1 MKSIA
6 EILEDI
12 ELSRNLKNGRISN
25 AQIENAIVSHIIFKF
40 DGANDD
46 DSKTVIYLNHFDRV
60 IFKDVAFE
68 NSKFY
73 DIGFTNCEFINC
85 TFNQLELTAC
95 SFYHCIG
102 ISAFKDC
109 SFIDLSF
116 IDSRKNYR
124 DAINI
129 SYCNVV
135 NSKFKSFSEHYKTNI
150 KLTNSNC
157 ENTSFEKVGIS
168 DSQNNNLQNLS
179 LSYSY
184 FSSTFFVNNE
194 FEKINIDNCNIKLD
208 LNNSHIDLLENINFS
223 NCEFHDDF
231 SNVKKIKDCK
241 FLNCNLSVRNESL
254 KINNTEFNQSQIK
267 NLIIDVG
274 FNLKFEFCKF
284 YGLLNGN
291 YEATSFLHSELT
303 KVKVTSS
310 FDKVS
315 FRNSILFPENFECLI
330 NQVDFTDVNLAKGN
344 LIYNHLDHNSRL
356 NKRGT
361 QILYLNQVN
370 IALPLLG
377 KITYCKNNDRFYSD
391 FPILLKKRTSKDVNV
406 QSDIMKIITAGHHF
420 EIFRKDDFIYGI
432 DASKIRILIERLY
445 SEQLQINES
454 ETKWSTPN
462 NDFFDDKNLF
472 SNEELLIYYN
482 KIITAIDYLERS

>member
-1 MKSIA
+1 MKSIT

-12 ELSRNLKNGRISN
+12 EFSRNIKNGHISN
-25 AQIENAIVSHIIFKF
+25 AQIEKVIVSNIIFKY
-40 DGANDD
+40 DGANNDN
-46 DSKTVIYLNHFDRV
+46 SKTVIYLDHFDRV
-60 IFKDVAFE
+60 VFKDVAFE

-73 DIGFTNCEFINC
+73 DVRFSNCEFINC
-85 TFNQLELTAC
+85 TFNQLEMTAC

-135 NSKFKSFSEHYKTNI
+135 NSEFKAFSEHYKTNI

-157 ENTSFEKVGIS
+157 ENTKFEKVGIS

-184 FSSTFFVNNE
+184 FSSTFFVNNQ
-194 FEKINIDNCNIKLD
+194 FEKIDIDNCNIKLD
-208 LNNSHIDLLENINFS
+208 LNNIYIDLLENISFS
-223 NCEFHDDF
+223 NCEFYDDF

-241 FLNCNLSVRNESL
+241 FLNCILSIRNKSL
-254 KINNTEFNQSQIK
+254 NINNAEFEQSRIK
-267 NLIIDVG
+267 NLVIDAG

-291 YEATSFLHSELT
+291 YKSTSFLHSELT
-303 KVKVTSS
+303 NVKVTSS

-315 FRNSILFPENFECLI
+315 FRNSVLFPENFECLI
-330 NQVDFTDVNLAKGN
+330 NQVDFTDVNLATGK
-344 LIYNHLDHNSRL
+344 LVYNQLDHNSRL
-356 NKRGT
+356 NLRGT
-361 QILYLNQVN
+361 QKLYLNQVN
-370 IALPLLG
+370 IGLPLLG
-377 KITYCKNNDRFYSD
+377 KITYCKNNKRFYSD
-391 FPILLKKRTSKDVNV
+391 FPILLKKRTSKDVNI
-406 QSDIMKIITAGHHF
+406 QTDIMKIITSGHNF
-420 EIFRKDDFIYGI
+420 EIFPRDEFIYGI
-432 DASKIRILIERLY
+432 EASKIRKFIERLY
-445 SEQLQINES
+445 SEQIQINES
-454 ETKWSTPN
+454 ETKWSSLK

-472 SNEELLIYYN
+472 SKEELLIYYD
-482 KIITAIDYLERS
+482 KINMAIDYLERS